1 MRLKGDVMTS
11 ETKTEIANDA
21 AKGKGGDSTP
31 ARGRSRDAVAV
42 SLAWLAVGIPLLW
55 GVIQTLRRS
64 MALFG

>member
-1 MRLKGDVMTS
+1 MTS
-11 ETKTEIANDA
+11 ETETEVANGVA
-21 AKGKGGDSTP
+21 NEKGSDSTT

>member
-1 MRLKGDVMTS
+1 MTS
-11 ETKTEIANDA
+11 ETETEVANDA
-21 AKGKGGDSTP
+21 AKEKGGGSTT
-31 ARGRSRDAVAV
+31 ARGRSHDVVAV